1 MPKARVAVLISGTGS
16 NMTALLYASRQSAA
30 NFEIVLVASND
41 PDAPGLALAKAEGIA
56 TYSLPHRG
64 LSRADHDGAMDAALR
79 EAGAEYVAL
88 AGYMRILTP
97 AFVEAWEGRMLN
109 IHPSLLP
116 RYRGLDT
123 HRRALEAGDKIAGA
137 SVHLVTEELDAGK
150 VLGQAEVAVLPNDTP
165 ETLAKRVLIAEHQLY
180 PRVLDAY
187 VAARGKG

>member
-16 NMTALLYASRQSAA
+16 NMTALLYASRQPEV